1 MLAESEHTRMLRKA
15 AWHAVRAAG
24 YAEPNPLVGAVIVRD
39 GEVLGVGHHQ
49 RFGGLHA
56 EREALADC
64 QRRGHDPHGSTVYV
78 TLEPCRHHGKQP
90 PCTDALID
98 AGVRKVVYARPD
110 PAGVSG
116 GGADVLRAA
125 GIEVEVATDPGVA
138 HVISEPFVHRVR
150 TGLPWVIAKWAQT
163 IDGRIATRTRESQ
176 WISGPMS
183 RRRVHRL
190 RARVDGVLTGLGT
203 ILADDPMLN
212 ARDVRRVRRDAARV
226 VVDPDLETPIEA
238 AVVRTASEIPT
249 IIACSKDLIT
259 ADICER
265 RRRSLEDAGVK
276 LLGVPEATDQP
287 GRLRLDMLLCAL
299 VERFAMANVLVESGA
314 VLLGSL
320 LEADLVNEARVYVA
334 PLMLADAEALPV
346 ATGRAALALSE
357 GRRFA
362 LGRAKRVGEDMEL
375 TYVRR
380 AVSP

>member
-1 MLAESEHTRMLRKA
+1 MLRKA